1 MNDTEREA
9 ALFLKRWG
17 GQKSRL
23 RLPDFSR
30 MNIELRKRHITRQLL
45 WEEYRASNPD
55 GYGYS
60 QYCQLYKD
68 WSAKPDISMRQ
79 THKAGEKMFTDFPDS
94 KARWRIHRQ
103 AKSNKSIFLL
113 RRWVPVAIPTLRL
126 VWIKSKQS
134 VINAHI
140 RAFEFYQGVTQ
151 IIVPDNL
158 KSAVTKA
165 DKYDPELNQSF
176 QDMAEHYGTVV
187 IPARPYRPKDK
198 PKVELSVKL
207 VQRWILAQLRQKP
220 FTACPIS

>member
-1 MNDTEREA
+1 VTDPQTGEVKQVDIFVA
-9 ALFLKRWG
+9 ALG
-17 GQKSRL
+17 
-23 RLPDFSR
+23 
-30 MNIELRKRHITRQLL
+30 
-45 WEEYRASNPD
+45 AS
-55 GYGYS
+55 GYTYAEACVN
-60 QYCQLYKD
+60 Q
-68 WSAKPDISMRQ
+68 
-79 THKAGEKMFTDFPDS
+79 
-94 KARWRIHRQ
+94 
-103 AKSNKSIFLL
+103 
-113 RRWVPVAIPTLRL
+113 
-126 VWIKSKQS
+126 SKQS

-207 VQRWILAQLRQKP
+207 VQRWILARLCQSLLQRALSVNRPGSRSALYVNCGGNLLSAQ
-220 FTACPIS
+220 TGSNS